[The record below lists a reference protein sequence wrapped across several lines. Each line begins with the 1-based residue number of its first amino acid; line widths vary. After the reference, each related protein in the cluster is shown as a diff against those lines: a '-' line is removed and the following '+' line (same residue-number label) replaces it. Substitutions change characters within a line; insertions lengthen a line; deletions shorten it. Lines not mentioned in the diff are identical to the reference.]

1 MRIAPTLLTGMF
13 AGLCSL
19 SFFSQPVAAHS
30 APTSIG
36 SVIVTRLDSCPVAGT
51 SDFADSWG
59 DARSSGRRHEG
70 VDMEADGGTPVVAVR
85 DGAAEFKRSNLGG
98 NAIWLTTSS
107 GERFY
112 YAHLDAWEGESR
124 QVRAGDVIGYVG
136 QTGNARGDH
145 LHFETRT
152 GDTATNPYPL
162 VRSACRPAAGG
173 VPEPRVAALRP
184 LLR

>member
-1 MRIAPTLLTGMF
+1 MGF
-13 AGLCSL
+13 GSL
-19 SFFSQPVAAHS
+19 SLLAQPVSAHS
-30 APTSIG
+30 RRSPSGSVVVTELDACPVIG
-36 SVIVTRLDSCPVAGT
+36 SSSFV
-51 SDFADSWG
+51 DSWG

-70 VDMEADGGTPVVAVR
+70 VDMEAAQGARVVAVR

-98 NAIWLTTSS
+98 NAIWLTAAN

-145 LHFETRT
+145 LHFETRAA
-152 GDTATNPYPL
+152 DTAVNPYPL
-162 VRSACRPAAGG
+162 VRSACSTATESGPGLAAGRL
-173 VPEPRVAALRP
+173 PLR
-184 LLR
+184 

>member
-1 MRIAPTLLTGMF
+1 MRTTTLIFT
-13 AGLCSL
+13 ASL
-19 SFFSQPVAAHS
+19 IGFCTQPLLPQSVAAHS
-30 APTSIG
+30 SPASND
-36 SVIVTRLDSCPVAGT
+36 SALVTELDACPVSGA
-51 SDFADSWG
+51 SSFVDSWG

-70 VDMEADGGTPVVAVR
+70 VDMEAARGTPVVAVR

-98 NAIWLTTSS
+98 NAIWLIAAT

-124 QVRAGDVIGYVG
+124 HVSAGDVIGYVG

-145 LHFETRT
+145 LHFETRAA
-152 GDTATNPYPL
+152 DTAVNPYPL
-162 VRSACRPAAGG
+162 VRSACLPTTESGPRLAA
-173 VPEPRVAALRP
+173 VRP